1 MAANE
6 EQDSVLLYVNSYMC
20 TYIYIYMP
28 FTSWLIWQTQIWI
41 ATLLIVT
48 PSSKNKTTQTNKQPF
63 RVTKSDSVHEIIIYK
78 TIIYYFSHF
87 TRHQIVWLTI
97 GFIMGCY
104 CNKVHGTL
112 RVRYWLRGASTDRD
126 TGTSRGRE
134 HNLQLHTGV
143 RLCERVDRV
152 ERTVRRWRRQ
162 LWGKISTVGGKIQ
175 TNKTHSAQL

>member
-1 MAANE
+1 
-6 EQDSVLLYVNSYMC
+6 
-20 TYIYIYMP
+20 MP

-41 ATLLIVT
+41 TTLLIVT

-63 RVTKSDSVHEIIIYK
+63 RITKSDSVHEIITYK

-143 RLCERVDRV
+143 RLRAC
-152 ERTVRRWRRQ
+152 RQ
-162 LWGKISTVGGKIQ
+162 GGTDGSSLVPSTLGKISTIGGKIQ